1 MSGWTHTH
9 RWSMRWLVPVGVVA
23 VWVLVMLLDPLPLQM
38 ARNGLFDQ
46 LQRWQPRPYS
56 PAPVRIIDI
65 DDESLKRLGQWP
77 WPRTRI
83 AELTTRLQAAQ
94 PASIVFDVLFAEPD
108 RTSPKAMLKLWPATP
123 ALRQQLQ
130 ALPDHDA
137 VFARAVASGPVV
149 LGFAVER
156 REQPGVLP
164 GLKAR
169 YVATGEP
176 AQPYVP
182 AFSGAINPL
191 PELAAA
197 ASGLGAIAFLP
208 DADGVVRRVPLL
220 LRVGDTL
227 VPSLTAEAL
236 RVAQGAKNFSTQTVA
251 QAGVGLAELRIGRQ
265 TVPTTPQGEVWVHYS
280 EPVAQ
285 RSIPAWRVWAGEVSA
300 SELAGHI
307 LLVGSSA
314 QGLLDLRFS
323 PLGVVVPGVEVHAQA
338 LEQLLTG
345 GGLVYPAW
353 AQTLALLL
361 ALLGGL
367 LGGLLVGFIALSYGA
382 ALSLTALATLL
393 LALGALVAYAFS
405 HQGVLIDAV
414 APGMTVVFS
423 YVFSSVVHH
432 VQSEQRQRWIRQAFS
447 RYVSPNLVTY
457 LIKQPGALELGG
469 RRQDCS
475 FVFTDLTGFTSWLE
489 QMDPQQAVRLLN
501 DYLDGMIAIAF
512 QHEATL
518 DRIVGD
524 ALVLMFSAPVLQT
537 DHPRRALNCAWEMHR
552 FSTAYVARLAA
563 QNVPFG
569 LTRIGVHS
577 GEVIVGNVGGKTLF
591 DYRALGDPINTA
603 ARLESANKQFGTLV
617 CVSKAILRCCPEW
630 PARPIGQVLLQGKT
644 QPIEVFEPLAPEQA
658 GDVAY
663 AQAFELMRQQSPQ
676 ALQVFSELATRRPTD
691 PLVALHLGRL
701 RAGQVGDLLVL
712 SSK

>member
-1 MSGWTHTH
+1 MFGRTHTQ
-9 RWSMRWLVPVGVVA
+9 RWSMRWLVPVAVVGLCL
-23 VWVLVMLLDPLPLQM
+23 LVTLLDPLPLQM

-65 DDESLKRLGQWP
+65 DDESLQRLGQWP
-77 WPRTRI
+77 WSRTRI
-83 AELTTRLQAAQ
+83 AELTTRLQAEQ
-94 PASIVFDVLFAEPD
+94 PAAIVFDVLFAEPD
-108 RTSPKAMLKLWPATP
+108 RTSPTAMLKLWPATP

-130 ALPDHDA
+130 ALPDPDA
-137 VFARAVASGPVV
+137 VLAQALGSGRVV
-149 LGFAVER
+149 LGLALER

-164 GLKAR
+164 ALKAR

-176 AQPYVP
+176 AQAYVP

-197 ASGLGAIAFLP
+197 ASGLGAIVFLP

-220 LRVGDTL
+220 MRVGDTL
-227 VPSLTAEAL
+227 VPSLAAEAL
-236 RVAQGAKNFSTQTVA
+236 RVAQGAKNFGTTTVA

-265 TVPTTPQGEVWVHYS
+265 SVPTTPQGEVWVHYS

-285 RSIPAWRVWAGEVSA
+285 RYIPAWQVLAGEVTA
-300 SELAGHI
+300 SELAGQI

-323 PLGVVVPGVEVHAQA
+323 PLGGALPGVEVHAQA

-353 AQTLALLL
+353 ANALALLL

-367 LGGLLVGFIALSYGA
+367 GVGFIALTYGA
-382 ALSLTALATLL
+382 ALSLAALVSL
-393 LALGALVAYAFS
+393 LAGLGALVAYAFS
-405 HQGVLIDAV
+405 RQGVLLDAV

-447 RYVSPNLVTY
+447 RYVSPNLVAY

-475 FVFTDLTGFTSWLE
+475 FVFTDLTGFTSWIE
-489 QMDPQQAVRLLN
+489 KMDPQQAVRLLN

-512 QHEATL
+512 KHEATL

-524 ALVLMFSAPVLQT
+524 ALVLMFSAPVVQT
-537 DHPRRALNCAWEMHR
+537 DHPRRALNCAWEMHQ
-552 FSTAYVARLAA
+552 FSNAYVARLAA

-644 QPIEVFEPLAPEQA
+644 QPIEVFEPLAPEQT
-658 GDVAY
+658 GDAAY
-663 AQAFELMRQQSPQ
+663 AAAFELLRQQSPQ
-676 ALQVFSELATRRPTD
+676 ALQAFFELANRRSTD
-691 PLVALHLGRL
+691 PLVALHLARL
-701 RAGQVGDLLVL
+701 RAGQVGELLVL

>member
-9 RWSMRWLVPVGVVA
+9 RWSVRWLVPVAVVA
-23 VWVLVMLLDPLPLQM
+23 LCVLVTLLDPLPLQM

-94 PASIVFDVLFAEPD
+94 PASIAFDVLFAEPD
-108 RTSPKAMLKLWPATP
+108 RTSPHAMMDLWQATP

-137 VFARAVASGPVV
+137 VFAQALRSGRVV
-149 LGFAVER
+149 LGLALER
-156 REQPGVLP
+156 REQPGALP
-164 GLKAR
+164 ALKAR

-176 AQPYVP
+176 AQAYVP

-197 ASGLGAIAFLP
+197 ASGLGAIVFLP

-220 LRVGDTL
+220 MRVGDTL
-227 VPSLTAEAL
+227 VPSLAAEAL
-236 RVAQGAKNFSTQTVA
+236 RVAQGAKNFGTQTVA

-265 TVPTTPQGEVWVHYS
+265 SVPTTAQGEVWVHYS

-285 RSIPAWRVWAGEVSA
+285 RYIPAWQVLAGEVTA
-300 SELAGHI
+300 SELAGQI

-323 PLGVVVPGVEVHAQA
+323 PLGGALPGVEVHAQA

-345 GGLVYPAW
+345 GGLAYPAW

-367 LGGLLVGFIALSYGA
+367 GVGFIALSFGA
-382 ALSLTALATLL
+382 AFSLAALVTLL

-405 HQGVLIDAV
+405 RQGVLLDGIS
-414 APGMTVVFS
+414 PGMTVIFS

-432 VQSEQRQRWIRQAFS
+432 LQSEQRQRWIRQAFS
-447 RYVSPNLVTY
+447 RYVSPNLVSY
-457 LIKQPGALELGG
+457 LIRQPGALELGG
-469 RRQDCS
+469 RRQECS
-475 FVFTDLTGFTSWLE
+475 FVFTDLTGFTSWIE
-489 QMDPQQAVRLLN
+489 KMDPQQAVRLLN

-512 QHEATL
+512 KHEGTL

-524 ALVLMFSAPVLQT
+524 ALVLMFSAPVVQT
-537 DHPRRALNCAWEMHR
+537 DHPRRALNCAWEMHQ

-577 GEVIVGNVGGKTLF
+577 GEVIVGNMGGKTLF

-617 CVSKAILRCCPEW
+617 CVSRAVLRFCPEW
-630 PARPIGQVLLQGKT
+630 PVRPIGQVLLQGKT
-644 QPIEVFEPLAPEQA
+644 QPIEVFEPLAPEQS
-658 GDVAY
+658 GDAAY
-663 AQAFELMRQQSPQ
+663 AAAFELLRQQSPQ
-676 ALQVFSELATRRPTD
+676 ALQVFSELATRRPAD
-691 PLVALHLGRL
+691 PLVALHLARL
-701 RAGQVGDLLVL
+701 RAGQVGDLLAL
-712 SSK
+712 ANK